1 MTSIGLITLL
11 RQATYAARQGD
22 ANSFTEIRACIET
35 LDRLNQISRDELDLL
50 HIIAAARIGDTK
62 QSLEILRRFG
72 SLSSTQL
79 HDLFNDLE
87 ACSEMAYPRFREFVI
102 ELRKSSNAPRT
113 RVSFLRSRTLSLIL
127 GTLIILLTGTIVVS
141 IEFVLPKSA
150 AINSENILTS
160 VSNADT
166 ALFFNSLPRSWRSVL
181 GDAALRIANSP
192 TDASADP
199 AALQKS
205 FRNLHSALLAAHQS
219 GQAKN
224 ICKSLVGSTDETD
237 VLVRLAEGVEEIS
250 KSGWMNAL
258 TWNDQ
263 LPWEKNLSP
272 NAVLVWRTVLAHA
285 PIAQWSD
292 NLFNSSLRI
301 HPIQIGDYFVS
312 ETSVKPLQ
320 ILMQV
325 QYREISWQ
333 LAFVQVD
340 GTWIPMDWSKDWTK
354 YEPWI
359 NGKISPAFPLSQIKT
374 TLANQINGVAFWL
387 TRNANSSSVTLPTE
401 KEASWWIAQ

>member
-22 ANSFTEIRACIET
+22 ANSFTEIRASIET

-127 GTLIILLTGTIVVS
+127 GALIILLTGTIVVS

-150 AINSENILTS
+150 ATNSENILTS

-166 ALFFNSLPRSWRSVL
+166 ALFFNSLPRSWRSAL

-205 FRNLHSALLAAHQS
+205 FRNLPSALLAAHQS
-219 GQAKN
+219 GQSKN

-237 VLVRLAEGVEEIS
+237 VLVRLTEGVEEIS

-258 TWNDQ
+258 TWND
-263 LPWEKNLSP
+263 LKSFYFHLY
-272 NAVLVWRTVLAHA
+272 L
-285 PIAQWSD
+285 
-292 NLFNSSLRI
+292 LFHL
-301 HPIQIGDYFVS
+301 
-312 ETSVKPLQ
+312 
-320 ILMQV
+320 
-325 QYREISWQ
+325 
-333 LAFVQVD
+333 D
-340 GTWIPMDWSKDWTK
+340 GQHDWH
-354 YEPWI
+354 
-359 NGKISPAFPLSQIKT
+359 L
-374 TLANQINGVAFWL
+374 
-387 TRNANSSSVTLPTE
+387 
-401 KEASWWIAQ
+401 